1 MMAHLSPQRMCGVVL
16 ALFLAVA
23 GASAQTPLPPD
34 REQLERKLTSTSTLI
49 ESSSGARQIESSG
62 VAAAGERRHRAREL
76 HRQAAAALQAGQ
88 MEVAARLLDYSSR
101 AMFDGVRLSAP
112 EQIAGPKQRTDF
124 DARMD
129 STRALLEAQKRI
141 AAEKNA
147 GPRAGELSLRIGT
160 LMTEAGE
167 LARTGHLV
175 EGRRTLDEAY
185 LAVRAAIGGMRSG
198 ETMVRSL
205 NFANKEEEYRYEID
219 RNDTHRMLVQ
229 VLLKDKRGGDA
240 IDVMVDQAVAAAA
253 TLRTQAEAQA
263 SRREHEA
270 AVKTL
275 EESTR
280 ELVQAIRSAGVY
292 IPG

>member
-1 MMAHLSPQRMCGVVL
+1 MFDSWNGFLYWLMWTLSLVGVPFV
-16 ALFLAVA
+16 
-23 GASAQTPLPPD
+23 
-34 REQLERKLTSTSTLI
+34 TLYMI
-49 ESSSGARQIESSG
+49 VQS
-62 VAAAGERRHRAREL
+62 L
-76 HRQAAAALQAGQ
+76 L
-88 MEVAARLLDYSSR
+88 AARKGYRWYLWT
-101 AMFDGVRLSAP
+101 
-112 EQIAGPKQRTDF
+112 IACG
-124 DARMD
+124 
-129 STRALLEAQKRI
+129 L
-141 AAEKNA
+141 
-147 GPRAGELSLRIGT
+147 IG
-160 LMTEAGE
+160 LIILGF
-167 LARTGHLV
+167 LP
-175 EGRRTLDEAY
+175 
-185 LAVRAAIGGMRSG
+185 
-198 ETMVRSL
+198 
-205 NFANKEEEYRYEID
+205 FANKEEEYRYEID